1 MEGAAVIL
9 AIVALAMA
17 GGAAALVL
25 RWRQRDLDVS
35 PGGSRMIA
43 LERRVAQ
50 LGQRLEVLE
59 SEADAQRAGSGD
71 AAAPIRSSS
80 AGAAAISRIGLVRF
94 DAFSDTGG
102 AQSFALALVDD
113 DGDGIVLTSLHS
125 RPSTRVYI
133 KTIRRGVADAPLSGE
148 EEQALREAG
157 ITP

>member
-9 AIVALAMA
+9 GIVALVVS
-17 GGAAALVL
+17 GTVAALFL
-25 RWRQRDLDVS
+25 RSRQRDLDVS
-35 PGGSRMIA
+35 PGGSRMVA

-59 SEADAQRAGSGD
+59 AETDAQRAGWGEGT
-71 AAAPIRSSS
+71 AMLRSS
-80 AGAAAISRIGLVRF
+80 AVGTAAISRIGLLRF
-94 DAFSDTGG
+94 DAFSDAGG

-125 RPSTRVYI
+125 RASTRLYI
-133 KTIRRGVADAPLSGE
+133 KAIRRGVADAPLSEE

-157 ITP
+157 ISP

>member
-1 MEGAAVIL
+1 MEGAAIIL
-9 AIVALAMA
+9 GIAALVVA
-17 GGAAALVL
+17 GGAAVLVL
-25 RWRQRDLDVS
+25 RSRQRDLDVS

-50 LGQRLEVLE
+50 LSQRLEVLE
-59 SEADAQRAGSGD
+59 TEADAQRAGWADG
-71 AAAPIRSSS
+71 AAPPRSSS

-94 DAFSDTGG
+94 DAFSDAGG

-113 DGDGIVLTSLHS
+113 DGDGVVLTSLHS
-125 RPSTRVYI
+125 RASTRVYI
-133 KTIRRGVADAPLSGE
+133 RTIRRGVADAPLSGE

>member
-1 MEGAAVIL
+1 MEGAAIIL
-9 AIVALAMA
+9 AIVALAVA
-17 GGAAALVL
+17 GGAVALAV
-25 RWRQRDLDVS
+25 RSGQRDLDVS

-59 SEADAQRAGSGD
+59 SEADAERAGGGD
-71 AAAPIRSSS
+71 GAVPLRTSPR
-80 AGAAAISRIGLVRF
+80 GAAAISRIGLVRF

-148 EEQALREAG
+148 EEQALQEAG
-157 ITP
+157 VTP